1 MSTISFRRPLSWP
14 LPGADSFSSAD
25 EQIAEAIASPLFHE
39 DPCRATI
46 RVARAKRYRARR
58 EERKIAA

>member
-1 MSTISFRRPLSWP
+1 LSWP

-39 DPCRATI
+39 DQCRATI
-46 RVARAKRYRARR
+46 RVARAKRYKARR